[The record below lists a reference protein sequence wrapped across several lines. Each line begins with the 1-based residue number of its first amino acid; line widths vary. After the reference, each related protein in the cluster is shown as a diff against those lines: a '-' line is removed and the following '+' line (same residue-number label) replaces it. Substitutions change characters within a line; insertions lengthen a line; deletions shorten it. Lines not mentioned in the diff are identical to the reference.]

1 MNKKPIYTDFLNAQ
15 WKPVPMV
22 YGFKPNVR
30 PYILPRNR
38 GILPMPKA
46 GHIQFGELAALDKA
60 EFNPLPHRPE
70 IQLPGKIYEQM
81 PIPQQKFLNAANV
94 KLINSGKIKRIFT
107 GVKLVSSLESPIVA
121 AMKGNNL
128 KLITLEM
135 IKNSV
140 TGLKIDP
147 KLGTS
152 QQQLQAR
159 SAYDNLIV
167 QYTSLVDQRKDNPE
181 NTRRIIDQYEKEMVA
196 IYGSDIKKNVSDQ
209 VIDKLTKSINDL
221 TKAYG
226 DLYTMINNK
235 SIDKP
240 EALVEPLDLEGAK
253 PGEQAELEEKE
264 DPNAPEAP
272 EEEVKEPFIDEEAKR
287 RLQEREEA
295 VLKRIR
301 ELEEEEE
308 DRAREKAKEEGKLS
322 VYEVMDS
329 VMDTFMYD
337 DSKNYFVGG
346 YINDDPRIFNRI
358 LERLENKWSDI
369 NNISADILVNMSY
382 QIIQL
387 YNVNIK
393 DPLEQDVEQPK
404 PDDLNDPDIRKK
416 FMSEISTLFRSVVA
430 KEEPEG
436 TVVAPTVS
444 SDSIVQQWYA
454 KYANP
459 SDPKEIPFKVKG
471 IFDDLYKSF
480 EQRPMSKDEIRTI
493 VVECL
498 DRLDSTQL
506 KRLYKANSTDKK
518 KYDLR
523 RADDKDEFERSLKE
537 YVIDPAVTLNDIS
550 HTYALIQ
557 AKQEVKA
564 QGAVGRKRKSNKR
577 PVKKSVKKISPQIHT
592 QILRILKS

>member
-1 MNKKPIYTDFLNAQ
+1 MNKKPVYTDFINLQ

-46 GHIQFGELAALDKA
+46 GHIQFGEVAALDKA
-60 EFNPLPHRPE
+60 EFNPLPARPE

-81 PIPQQKFLNAANV
+81 PIPQQKFLNAATV
-94 KLINSGKIKRIFT
+94 KLINSGKVRKIFT
-107 GVKLVSSLESPIVA
+107 GIKLVSSLESPIVA

-140 TGLKIDP
+140 TGLKVDP

-181 NTRRIIDQYEKEMVA
+181 NTRRIIDQYEKEMIA

-209 VIDKLTKSINDL
+209 VIDKLSQSINDL

-240 EALVEPLDLEGAK
+240 EALVEPIDLEGAK
-253 PGEQAELEEKE
+253 PGEEEELEEKE
-264 DPNAPEAP
+264 NPNAPE
-272 EEEVKEPFIDEEAKR
+272 EQEEVKEPYIDEETQR
-287 RLQEREEA
+287 RLQEREDA

-301 ELEEEEE
+301 ELENEEE
-308 DRAREKAKEEGKLS
+308 DREREKAKKEEITS
-322 VYEVMDS
+322 IYEVMDS
-329 VMDTFMYD
+329 VMDTYMYN
-337 DSKNYFVGG
+337 DSQNYFVGG
-346 YINDDPRIFNRI
+346 YINDDPRIFNRL
-358 LERLENKWSDI
+358 LERVENKWS
-369 NNISADILVNMSY
+369 NYGNISADILANMAY
-382 QIIQL
+382 QIIAK
-387 YNVNIK
+387 YNIYIT
-393 DPLEQDVEQPK
+393 DPLETEVKQPN
-404 PDDLNDPDIRKK
+404 PDDLNNPELRKE
-416 FMSEISTLFRSVVA
+416 FMSKISTLFRSVVA
-430 KEEPEG
+430 TEEPEE

-454 KYANP
+454 KYAYP
-459 SDPKEIPFKVKG
+459 SDPKEVAFKVNG

-480 EQRPMSKDEIRTI
+480 EPKPMTKDEIRTI
-493 VVECL
+493 IEECL
-498 DRLDSTQL
+498 DRLDLTQL
-506 KRLYKANSTDKK
+506 KRLYRENVKDRK

-523 RADDKDEFERSLKE
+523 KSEDKEEFNKNLKE
-537 YVIDPAVTLNDIS
+537 YVIEPATALNQVS
-550 HTYALIQ
+550 HEYSLLKPKVQ
-557 AKQEVKA
+557 AQA
-564 QGAVGRKRKSNKR
+564 SSGRKRKSKKR
-577 PVKKSVKKISPQIHT
+577 PVIKSVKKLSPQVHT